1 MSIECNNT
9 APLASRFSELTDVNN
24 IGDIDFTPLISRPD
38 PLDNIDRA
46 SVKSITDGMNEIL
59 TDIDLGAYPTLASRR
74 GQFPLLY
81 AEVADY
87 LITNN
92 IDPVDVQIAVES
104 YNGGELNN
112 LVAKTVDDL
121 DLYYNDNYAKSIAEG
136 TCGKFGSTITEL
148 LATFSLLDATLD
160 KLTDLKNIEWNLK
173 KEAIKKTQEQL
184 LEEFADKLT
193 EIIDKLFEKV
203 IKKILDGMEGLGKEL
218 VKLIT
223 DPKNTISGYMDKIT
237 EEATDFYNGDTMTR
251 IKNNVSKFITGM
263 IAMFERPTIANIQMI
278 LHILCNFVEVLL
290 GIIFSPAE
298 EFNKI
303 VNAITGE
310 SQALSCSSKNEYKIA
325 VEAGAVRISEEAGD
339 TIRQSCTAVINEKAL
354 DNSVNRYLEEVILIM
369 PPPMPPRVKYV
380 VKYRQPG
387 ELGYIDPATQQLA
400 IPENVDYIHEEGV
413 TDDERKAIDELYKKK
428 DMFLGRKIDRTYIGP
443 TELIKFS
450 DKVIEDQQWKGVKQ
464 GVWSKLLRMSA
475 LTGER
480 FELREGRV
488 APDVE
493 VLNARA
499 RRFGKKQGTVDAYH
513 KKYSGYAVELNVTD
527 ENRQKAILAAS
538 RVGFTGIHVGK
549 TYIKLDL
556 GTRSG
561 SVSDGNDPRW
571 DGDEALAGTDLIR
584 VQSMM
589 KKHLID
595 GYRKRREGFDDFNM
609 TDPSTFVVEEDN
621 TGESIFVEN
630 TNPFISP
637 NPNNVVE
644 ENDPPPPPFEYTP
657 TF

>member
-9 APLASRFSELTDVNN
+9 SPLASRFSELTDVNN

-38 PLDNIDRA
+38 PLDNTNRQ
-46 SVKSITDGMNEIL
+46 SVIAITDKMNEIL
-59 TDIDLGAYPTLASRR
+59 TDIDLSGFPTLASRR
-74 GQFPLLY
+74 QQYPLLY

-92 IDPVDVQIAVES
+92 IDPVNVQIALES

-112 LVAKTVDDL
+112 IVAKTVDDL
-121 DLYYNDNYAKSIAEG
+121 DFYYNENYGKSIAEG
-136 TCGKFGSTITEL
+136 TCGKYGSTITEL

-160 KLTDLKNIEWNLK
+160 KLNDLKNIEWNLK
-173 KEAIKKTQEQL
+173 KQAIRKTQEQL
-184 LEEFADKLT
+184 LKEFADKLS
-193 EIIDKLFEKV
+193 EIVDKLFEKV
-203 IKKILDGMEGLGKEL
+203 IKKILDGIEGLAGEL

-223 DPKNTISGYMDKIT
+223 DPRNTISGYMDKIH
-237 EEATDFYNGDTMTR
+237 EELVEFYNGDTMTR
-251 IKNNVSKFITGM
+251 IKKNVAKFVAGM
-263 IAMFERPTIANIQMI
+263 IAMFERPTIANVQMI
-278 LHILCNFVEVLL
+278 LHILCNFTEVLL
-290 GIIFSPAE
+290 GIIFAPAD
-298 EFNKI
+298 EFKKI

-310 SQALSCSSKNEYKIA
+310 AQALTCASRTEYKIA
-325 VEAGAVRISEEAGD
+325 VEAGAVRISEETADG
-339 TIRQSCTAVINEKAL
+339 IRQSCTAVLNEKAL
-354 DNSVNRYLEEVILIM
+354 DNSVNRYLEEVVVIM

-387 ELGYIDPATQQLA
+387 ELGYIDPATQKLA
-400 IPENVDYIHEEGV
+400 IPENVDYIHEE
-413 TDDERKAIDELYKKK
+413 TITEDERKAIDELYKQN
-428 DMFLGRKIDRTYIGP
+428 DIFIGRKIDRTFIGP

-450 DKVIEDQQWKGVKQ
+450 DEVIEGEQWRKVNHR
-464 GVWSKLLRMSA
+464 VWSKLLRMSA

-480 FELREGRV
+480 FVLKQGRV
-488 APDVE
+488 QPSVE

-499 RRFGKKQGTVDAYH
+499 ARRSKRQGTINAYH

-549 TYIKLDL
+549 NYIKLDL

-561 SVSDGNDPRW
+561 SVADGNDPRW
-571 DGDEALAGTDLIR
+571 EADEGLSGTDLIQA
-584 VQSMM
+584 QSMM

-595 GYRKRREGFDDFNM
+595 GYRKRREGTDTFNI
-609 TDPSTFVVEEDN
+609 TDPSSFIQQEDN
-621 TGESIFVEN
+621 TGQSIFLEN
-630 TNPFISP
+630 IDPLGSLNPENI
-637 NPNNVVE
+637 VE
-644 ENDPPPPPFEYTP
+644 ENDTPPPPFLDTP